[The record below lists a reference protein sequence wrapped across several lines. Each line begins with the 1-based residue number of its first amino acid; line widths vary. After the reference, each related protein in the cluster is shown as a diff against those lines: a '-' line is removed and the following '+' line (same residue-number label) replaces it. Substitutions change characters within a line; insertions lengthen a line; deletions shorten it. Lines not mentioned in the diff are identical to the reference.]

1 MRKNTN
7 NIHIEGRIYQHTL
20 EVKTVQ
26 NQQSANYGKQYI
38 NGNIEVATD
47 NQGMN
52 IIPVNF
58 TFVTET
64 TKKGT
69 ANKTYTEMMKI
80 IQSGKTVIG
89 DGFENATMVSIDTA
103 VAMNDFVASDD
114 SMVSQPIAQGG
125 FVTVVSKIQ
134 ENEHERCKFKMDVVI
149 TGVNRVDADPEKF
162 IDNDYVSVRCGAF
175 DFRNALLPMELVV
188 KNEGGMKYFEDLDI
202 SPATPV
208 YTQVWGFMDFRNI
221 SIPVTEESAFGEAAV
236 TMRNRKMKHWTI
248 TGASKV
254 PYDFGDEKVM
264 TADELTKAMQDREIH
279 LADVRK
285 KREDYKAEKAAQTPS
300 AFAAPGMGTP
310 QTPAVAPGGFAF

>member
-80 IQSGKTVIG
+80 IQNGKTVIG

-114 SMVSQPIAQGG
+114 SMVSQAIAQGG
-125 FVTVVSKIQ
+125 FVSVVSKIQ

-285 KREDYKAEKAAQTPS
+285 RREDYKAEKAAQTPS
-300 AFAAPGMGTP
+300 AFATPGMGTP
-310 QTPAVAPGGFAF
+310 QTPAAPGGFAF

>member
-1 MRKNTN
+1 
-7 NIHIEGRIYQHTL
+7 
-20 EVKTVQ
+20 
-26 NQQSANYGKQYI
+26 
-38 NGNIEVATD
+38 
-47 NQGMN
+47 
-52 IIPVNF
+52 
-58 TFVTET
+58 
-64 TKKGT
+64 
-69 ANKTYTEMMKI
+69 MMKI
-80 IQSGKTVIG
+80 IQNGKTVIG

-114 SMVSQPIAQGG
+114 SMVSQSIAQGG

-285 KREDYKAEKAAQTPS
+285 RREDYKAEKAAQTPS

-310 QTPAVAPGGFAF
+310 QTPAAPGGFAF

>member
-80 IQSGKTVIG
+80 IQNGKTVIG

-114 SMVSQPIAQGG
+114 SMVSQAIAQGG
-125 FVTVVSKIQ
+125 FVSVVSKIQ

-285 KREDYKAEKAAQTPS
+285 RREDYKAEKAAQTPS

-310 QTPAVAPGGFAF
+310 QAPAAPGGFAF

>member
-1 MRKNTN
+1 MRKNIN

-80 IQSGKTVIG
+80 IQNGKTVIG

-103 VAMNDFVASDD
+103 VAMNAFVASDD
-114 SMVSQPIAQGG
+114 SMVSHAIAQGG
-125 FVTVVSKIQ
+125 FVSVVSKIQ

-285 KREDYKAEKAAQTPS
+285 RREDYKAEKAAQTPS
-300 AFAAPGMGTP
+300 AFATPGMGTP
-310 QTPAVAPGGFAF
+310 QTPAAPGGFAF

>member
-58 TFVTET
+58 TFVTEK

-80 IQSGKTVIG
+80 IQNGKTVIG

-114 SMVSQPIAQGG
+114 SMVSQVIAQGG
-125 FVTVVSKIQ
+125 FVSVVSKIQ

-285 KREDYKAEKAAQTPS
+285 RREDYKAEKAAQTPS
-300 AFAAPGMGTP
+300 AFATPGMGTP
-310 QTPAVAPGGFAF
+310 QTPAAPGGFAF

>member
-80 IQSGKTVIG
+80 IQNGKTVIG

-114 SMVSQPIAQGG
+114 SMVSQAIAQGG
-125 FVTVVSKIQ
+125 FVSVVSKIQ

-208 YTQVWGFMDFRNI
+208 YTQVWGFMNFRNI
-221 SIPVTEESAFGEAAV
+221 FIPVTEESAFGEAAV

-285 KREDYKAEKAAQTPS
+285 RREDYKAEKAAQTPS
-300 AFAAPGMGTP
+300 AFATPGMGTP
-310 QTPAVAPGGFAF
+310 QTPAAPGGFAF

>member
-1 MRKNTN
+1 MRKNIN

-58 TFVTET
+58 TFVTEK

-80 IQSGKTVIG
+80 IQNGKTVIG

-114 SMVSQPIAQGG
+114 SMVSQAIAQGG
-125 FVTVVSKIQ
+125 FVSVVSKIQ

-285 KREDYKAEKAAQTPS
+285 RREDYKAEKAAQTPS
-300 AFAAPGMGTP
+300 AFATPGMGTP
-310 QTPAVAPGGFAF
+310 QTPAAPGGFAF

>member
-80 IQSGKTVIG
+80 IQNGKTVIG

-114 SMVSQPIAQGG
+114 SMVSQSIAQGG

-285 KREDYKAEKAAQTPS
+285 RREDYKAEKAAQTPS
-300 AFAAPGMGTP
+300 AFATPGMGTP
-310 QTPAVAPGGFAF
+310 QTPAAPGGFAF